1 MGKVTT
7 ITVSRETRELL
18 SKLKGR
24 ETWDSFLKRL
34 ALEELKK
41 RKDKVR
47 EELER
52 LLELEYEEVRVR
64 SWAREF

>member
-24 ETWDSFLKRL
+24 ESWDSFLKRL

>member
-7 ITVSRETRELL
+7 ITVSVETKELL
-18 SKLKGR
+18 SKLKGG
-24 ETWDSFLKRL
+24 ETWDSFLRRL

-41 RKDKVR
+41 RRDKVR
-47 EELER
+47 EELGK